1 MSDID
6 GFDGPKISE
15 KKYPLKDNDFTVCMV
30 TLFLQTFTQKTP
42 QKT

>member
-15 KKYPLKDNDFTVCMV
+15 KKVSIER
-30 TLFLQTFTQKTP
+30 
-42 QKT
+42 